1 MAFKMIDGQEG
12 FATGEGQRLAGG
24 GANDYPANQAGAGG
38 GGHRVDFG
46 ETPPG
51 FRHRFRDQ
59 PVEMEEMGAGGHLR
73 HHAAERPMLLDLRQN
88 PLRQHL
94 PPLCHQGGGG
104 LIATRLESQNQQ
116 GVNPF
121 AKRPLTYYNN
131 GTMTAKPNTHATF
144 TIGTRGSP
152 LALAQTYETRERLAA
167 AWPELAQPPVG
178 GVDPVEIQVIK
189 TTGDMV
195 LDRPLSE
202 IGGKGLF
209 TRELDEAMLDNRIR
223 IAVHSMKDVPTYLP
237 EGIIL
242 PCILPREDV
251 RDAFICLKAKTIAD
265 LPAGSVIGSSSL
277 RRAAQILNRRPDL
290 KVVNFRGNVQTRMRK
305 LEEGVVD
312 ATLLAMAGMRRLDLE
327 AHITSPIEI
336 DDILPAVAQGAIG
349 ITCRAD
355 DAEALRILAPLNCQ
369 DSFDRVTAERAFL
382 TRLDGSCRTPI
393 AALATLDGDR
403 MSFQGLIV
411 SPDGQTVHAT
421 SRSGSRADAAAMGV
435 DAAEELIKVAGPGFF
450 DFMTS

>member
-1 MAFKMIDGQEG
+1 
-12 FATGEGQRLAGG
+12 
-24 GANDYPANQAGAGG
+24 
-38 GGHRVDFG
+38 
-46 ETPPG
+46 
-51 FRHRFRDQ
+51 
-59 PVEMEEMGAGGHLR
+59 
-73 HHAAERPMLLDLRQN
+73 
-88 PLRQHL
+88 
-94 PPLCHQGGGG
+94 
-104 LIATRLESQNQQ
+104 
-116 GVNPF
+116 
-121 AKRPLTYYNN
+121 
-131 GTMTAKPNTHATF
+131 MTAKPNTHATF

-167 AWPELAQPPVG
+167 AWPELAQPPAG

-209 TRELDEAMLDNRIR
+209 TRELDEAMLDGRIR

-237 EGIIL
+237 DGIIL
-242 PCILPREDV
+242 PCMLPREDV
-251 RDAFICLKAKTIAD
+251 RDAFICFKAKTIAD

-305 LEEGVVD
+305 LQEGVVD
-312 ATLLAMAGMRRLDLE
+312 ATLLAMAGMRRLGLE
-327 AHITSPIEI
+327 AHITSPIETTEL
-336 DDILPAVAQGAIG
+336 LPAVAQGAIG

-355 DAEALRILAPLNCQ
+355 DADALRILAPLNCK
-369 DSFDRVTAERAFL
+369 DTFDRVTAERAFL

-393 AALATLDGDR
+393 AALAELDGDR
-403 MSFQGLIV
+403 LSFRGLIV
-411 SPDGQTVHAT
+411 SPDGVTVHT
-421 SRSGSRADAAAMGV
+421 TTRSGSRADAAAMGV
-435 DAAEELIKVAGPGFF
+435 DAAEELIKAAGPGFF